1 MLMLQALI
9 LSQRKRKLA
18 EVLDNMIPF
27 VSWIQTEEFVHMRGG
42 CLKRVWKTHG
52 VVCKRLWYGWG
63 QVMVWDR
70 IRSWYGVG

>member
-42 CLKRVWKTHG
+42 WCGMQK
-52 VVCKRLWYGWG
+52 
-63 QVMVWDR
+63 VMVW
-70 IRSWYGVG
+70 VGSGHGMG